1 MRISP
6 LSTLCCHLS
15 GATSP
20 LKRQIRAGGGKKS
33 ALDYP
38 CLEKPASGL
47 AHGAVD
53 APLRYLEQGRVP
65 SCTTSSWI
73 CLSATHEQLGD
84 RCHRIDDRDLIPLT
98 IVSIDLQTST
108 TTSPRF
114 IFAASNTSRVF
125 IARKSIPQ
133 RPVPH
138 SGNPS
143 PDNMAE
149 R

>member
-98 IVSIDLQTST
+98 IVSIDLQTSGNHFSWVHLCCFRRVLHLHRLQVD
-108 TTSPRF
+108 SP
-114 IFAASNTSRVF
+114 T
-125 IARKSIPQ
+125 
-133 RPVPH
+133 PH

-143 PDNMAE
+143 SDNMAE